1 MILARDIRRNAWIVA
16 VAVAFPAAE
25 LISAADVDV
34 LFILAE
40 IVVRD
45 CAHKITTQQ
54 FIAGSKEMRHVG
66 RGVTYSRCARGGTA
80 NLSTCCTSARPVAA
94 SQSPATS
101 AGQSGK
107 TCRSLS
113 SPAHALGSAQ
123 LRASCVQAGEREKT
137 AGMLCART
145 NWIAFE
151 QLMKVLSRTMLRL
164 PPPISTP
171 TSQSSNVLLTLI
183 GDPF

>member
-1 MILARDIRRNAWIVA
+1 MVLARDIRRNARIVA

-34 LFILAE
+34 LLILAE

-54 FIAGSKEMRHVG
+54 FIAGSKEMRHRSRGDLLSLCAG
-66 RGVTYSRCARGGTA
+66 RHGKSVDMLYFCQAGSRIAIASDFGWSVWQDVSFALQSCARAVG
-80 NLSTCCTSARPVAA
+80 
-94 SQSPATS
+94 S
-101 AGQSGK
+101 AGSV
-107 TCRSLS
+107 
-113 SPAHALGSAQ
+113 HAVG
-123 LRASCVQAGEREKT
+123 REKT
-137 AGMLCART
+137 AGLLCART
-145 NWIAFE
+145 NWIALE
-151 QLMKVLSRTMLRL
+151 QLVKVLSRTMLRL